1 MKKRVENILLGNSK
15 NKIQELEKL
24 EKDDLKSLFE
34 ISINIIDKLKSIL
47 ELNEVKSIDDLI
59 KEVERIKTPMSSSDM
74 NKKLDELQETLRKIN
89 SSL

>member
-15 NKIQELEKL
+15 NKLQELEKL
-24 EKDDLKSLFE
+24 EKDDLKILFE
-34 ISINIIDKLKSIL
+34 ISINIIDELKSIL

-59 KEVERIKTPMSSSDM
+59 KEVERIKAPSLNTDM

>member
-15 NKIQELEKL
+15 NKLQELEKL
-24 EKDDLKSLFE
+24 EKDDLKILFE
-34 ISINIIDKLKSIL
+34 ISINIIDELKSIL

>member
-15 NKIQELEKL
+15 NKLQELEKL
-24 EKDDLKSLFE
+24 DKDDLKILFE
-34 ISINIIDKLKSIL
+34 ISINIIDELKSIL